1 MIDVENVQHH
11 PVVEE
16 IVEVLCNKT
25 QNTDKGFFRVETV
38 YFLAKMASAMR
49 ASVVTKDRGEIP
61 VNIYAI
67 ALASSGYGKGH
78 SVGIL
83 ENEFLSGFRQYF
95 MEHTLPTIADDNLR
109 KIADRRAAA
118 LGEDPQEVYEKRV
131 LKEYERTGAYPFT
144 FDSGTPA
151 AVKQLR
157 HKLLMAGAGGINMQT
172 DEIGSNLLSNI
183 EILTVLLELY
193 DQGITKQKLTKN
205 TSENIRSEEINGKTP
220 TNMLL
225 FGTPSKLFDGS
236 LTEQAFYDFLET
248 GFARRC
254 HFGWGQQERKA
265 VHQMSAK
272 EIYERLIQPE
282 NSTTIEKWADH
293 FTTLADPSKHGW
305 KMYVE
310 DDVAIRLMEYRIAC
324 EKAADA
330 LPDHEEI
337 QKAELSHRYFKALKL
352 AGVYAFIDESSQVEM
367 EHLMQAIKLT
377 EESGVAFRQILSR
390 EKAYVKLAKY
400 IASCGVEVTHAD
412 LVESLPFYQ
421 RGHAARNE
429 MMQLAM
435 AWGYKQNILI
445 KKTYSDGIEFF
456 RGESLRETD
465 LNELIVSYSNSV
477 AYDYL
482 GERVPFDQFH
492 VLTGASQGNGRPMHW
507 ANHFFKDA
515 HRADDNAI
523 PGFNVLVL
531 DVDQGTTVDMARS
544 LMEEYKFLLH
554 TTKSHT
560 DEHHRFRMILPIKY
574 ELELDEDDY
583 REFMNNVISWLPFNV
598 DKGPR
603 LTRGAKWETTPNSSY
618 FYNLEGQILDPIPFV
633 PKTSKNEQF
642 HREFR
647 EIESL
652 SNLERWFA
660 QRIARGNR
668 NNHMLRYAL
677 ALVDGGMSLVDIQ
690 NAVHSFNDK
699 LAEPLRRDEIN
710 STIMKTVAKKVQERD
725 QLYKKSA

>member
-25 QNTDKGFFRVETV
+25 QNTDKGFFRIGTI

-67 ALASSGYGKGH
+67 ALANSGYGKGH
-78 SVGIL
+78 SVGLL
-83 ENEFLSGFRQYF
+83 ENEFLKGFRQYF
-95 MEHTLPTIADDNLR
+95 MEHTLPTIAEDNLW
-109 KIADRRAAA
+109 KIANRRAAA
-118 LGEDPQEVYEKRV
+118 RGEDPQEVYEKRV

-193 DQGITKQKLTKN
+193 DQGIVKQKLTKN
-205 TSENIRSEEINGKTP
+205 TSENIRSEELDGKTP

-282 NSTTIEKWADH
+282 NSTTIEKWANH

-352 AGVYAFIDESSQVEM
+352 AGVYAFVDESSQVEM

-377 EESGVAFRQILSR
+377 EESGLAFRQILSR

-400 IASCGVEVTHAD
+400 IASCGTEVTHAD

-456 RGESLRETD
+456 RGESLKETD

-492 VLTGASQGNGRPMHW
+492 VLTGASQENGRPMHW

-523 PGFNVLVL
+523 PGFNILVL

-560 DEHHRFRMILPIKY
+560 DDHHRFRMILPIKY

-583 REFMNNVISWLPFNV
+583 REFMNNVISWLPFDV

-618 FYNLEGQILDPIPFV
+618 FYNLEGQVLDPIPFV

-647 EIESL
+647 EIENL

-677 ALVDGGMSLVDIQ
+677 ALVDGGWSLLDIQ

-710 STIMKTVAKKVQERD
+710 STILKTVAKKVQERD
-725 QLYKKSA
+725 KLRKKSA

>member
-1 MIDVENVQHH
+1 MIDIENVQHH

-67 ALASSGYGKGH
+67 ALANSGYGKGH
-78 SVGIL
+78 SVGLL
-83 ENEFLSGFRQYF
+83 ENEFLSGFKQYF

-118 LGEDPQEVYEKRV
+118 RGEDPQEVYEKRV

-193 DQGITKQKLTKN
+193 DQGIVKQKLTKN
-205 TSENIRSEEINGKTP
+205 TSENVRSEELDGKTP

-282 NSTTIEKWADH
+282 NSTTIEKWANH

-456 RGESLRETD
+456 RGESLKETD

-492 VLTGASQGNGRPMHW
+492 ILTGASQENGRPMHW

-523 PGFNVLVL
+523 PGFNILVL
-531 DVDQGTTVDMARS
+531 DIDQGTTVDMARS

-560 DEHHRFRMILPIKY
+560 DDHHRFRMILPIKY

-583 REFMNNVISWLPFNV
+583 REFMNNVISWLPFDV

-618 FYNLEGQILDPIPFV
+618 FYNLEGQVLDPIPFV

-647 EIESL
+647 EIENL

-677 ALVDGGMSLVDIQ
+677 ALVDGGWSLLDIQ

-710 STIMKTVAKKVQERD
+710 STILKTVAKKVQERD
-725 QLYKKSA
+725 KLRKKSA